1 MLVSGRTWSELSP
14 ELQSQLRRHSSALGT
29 FKLKGVEQPQ
39 EVMHVADE
47 LLSLRP
53 YLVPRY

>member
-1 MLVSGRTWSELSP
+1 MSGRTWSELSP